1 MFYEAKADPD
11 PDELQVTKTS
21 TSAFGYRNTLSTR
34 KFSTYTQGFQYID
47 LPLYNMLNRFGDLIP
62 ELGATSAR
70 EQRFAGSKSTE
81 CIIPQNVCW
90 DTLQNVAELRI
101 EWVTALSLHLEFD
114 SGKRTL
120 KLFRYPSYARMM
132 SCHRTSN
139 LLSQ

>member
-1 MFYEAKADPD
+1 MLYEAQADPD
-11 PDELQVTKTS
+11 PDKLQVTKTS

-34 KFSTYTQGFQYID
+34 KFSTYAQGFQYID

-62 ELGATSAR
+62 ELGAASAR
-70 EQRFAGSKSTE
+70 EPRFAGSQSTE
-81 CIIPQNVCW
+81 CIIPQQVCW

-132 SCHRTSN
+132 SCYRTKN